1 LAGKLFTP
9 THFKE
14 HGTFKLQ
21 TSGWNTILLE
31 NCKRTA
37 KTFLCRNYY
46 GVHVSDS
53 SKNKSLTAGAVTQ
66 LAELAQTFLDGGFNE
81 IVFVACDLMKQ
92 RDMIISNEDL
102 LNVHSF
108 LALLHFFVSFVSLG
122 VDGNLMDISESCT
135 LSNLFD
141 KHVFYW
147 LKRTW
152 ELFDQNKVCK
162 LCMLLV
168 HISFTE
174 TFEKGCA
181 RVALRVC
188 SRQGNACFHGENNCA
203 GFTSG

>member
-1 LAGKLFTP
+1 M
-9 THFKE
+9 
-14 HGTFKLQ
+14 Q
-21 TSGWNTILLE
+21 
-31 NCKRTA
+31 
-37 KTFLCRNYY
+37 
-46 GVHVSDS
+46 
-53 SKNKSLTAGAVTQ
+53 
-66 LAELAQTFLDGGFNE
+66 
-81 IVFVACDLMKQ
+81 CDLMKQ
-92 RDMIISNEDL
+92 RDLIISNEDL

-122 VDGNLMDISESCT
+122 VDGNLMVRHLEAHHSAFGRDVNLNITQDISESCT

-174 TFEKGCA
+174 TFEK
-181 RVALRVC
+181 
-188 SRQGNACFHGENNCA
+188 
-203 GFTSG
+203 

>member
-1 LAGKLFTP
+1 
-9 THFKE
+9 
-14 HGTFKLQ
+14 
-21 TSGWNTILLE
+21 
-31 NCKRTA
+31 
-37 KTFLCRNYY
+37 
-46 GVHVSDS
+46 
-53 SKNKSLTAGAVTQ
+53 
-66 LAELAQTFLDGGFNE
+66 
-81 IVFVACDLMKQ
+81 MKQ
-92 RDMIISNEDL
+92 RDLIISNEDL

>member
-1 LAGKLFTP
+1 MAGKLFTP

-81 IVFVACDLMKQ
+81 IVFVAVRLICHFG
-92 RDMIISNEDL
+92 SEDVYSL
-102 LNVHSF
+102 KCVNV
-108 LALLHFFVSFVSLG
+108 
-122 VDGNLMDISESCT
+122 I
-135 LSNLFD
+135 
-141 KHVFYW
+141 
-147 LKRTW
+147 
-152 ELFDQNKVCK
+152 
-162 LCMLLV
+162 
-168 HISFTE
+168 
-174 TFEKGCA
+174 
-181 RVALRVC
+181 C
-188 SRQGNACFHGENNCA
+188 SV
-203 GFTSG
+203 TS